1 MRFEG
6 TVIEED
12 GLEFGILVVQESTI
26 RVPSQATEMQN
37 FGVRVFGDIP
47 VVLMARTSQGAPV
60 FHGPQELVDFVTKKE
75 PSSLSLTWFD
85 V

>member
-6 TVIEED
+6 TVIEEE

-26 RVPSQATEMQN
+26 RVPSQAAEMET

-47 VVLMARTSQGAPV
+47 IILMARSSQGAPV
-60 FHGPQELVDFVTKKE
+60 YHGRQDLVDFLSKKD
-75 PSSLSLTWFD
+75 PSSLSLTWID